1 VKYEDAVQHAPPG
14 WRTFSVEDLNRLPAS
29 VRDHELRSV
38 PDRDRRLLDEG
49 DPLAIDRVLRA
60 FFWTLVYHL
69 EPQRWDALAQVEPIQ
84 PALLAALPRH
94 VGRGVDIGA
103 GSGRLTRHLVGR
115 CDHLLAV
122 EPAAG
127 LRDLLKQRFPRV
139 EVVAGWAD
147 ALPLENR
154 CSDLTAG
161 CGVLGPEPDALQ
173 ELERVTAIGGL
184 IALISPERP
193 EWFEAHGWSRLTAA
207 PVAPPDHEPW
217 IDEFFGPP
225 DPPHELLTKRVTT

>member
-1 VKYEDAVQHAPPG
+1 VKYEDAVQQSPPG
-14 WRTFSVEDLNRLPAS
+14 WRTFGLEDLERLPAS

-38 PDRDRRLLDEG
+38 PDTDRRLLEDG
-49 DPLAIDRVLRA
+49 DPDAIERVLRA

-94 VGRGVDIGA
+94 VGRGLDIGA
-103 GSGRLTRHLVGR
+103 GSGRLTQHLVSR
-115 CDHLLAV
+115 CDYLVAV

-147 ALPLENR
+147 ALPLDDR
-154 CSDLTAG
+154 CSDLTTG
-161 CGVLGPEPDALQ
+161 CGVIGPEPDALH

-184 IALISPERP
+184 IALISPECP
-193 EWFEAHGWSRLTAA
+193 DWFEAHGWSRLTAVQ
-207 PVAPPDHEPW
+207 VAPPDREPW

-225 DPPHELLTKRVTT
+225 DPPRELLTKRVTT